1 MTIGDD
7 GHGRELFDLAAGGGR
22 KVYRALYV
30 FNQKT
35 FDCRFDMAT
44 YCTADIYKGGKGENA
59 KAGDLVKYDEEQT
72 RTKAEGQ
79 TKWHK
84 EGIPEAYEGQR
95 VIVVRNKVAGNE
107 NEAGSVKASVEA
119 RVAEKKGARKVRK
132 DAVTHLVA
140 RATMPDYSSRSPEE
154 REEFVRRAMK
164 FMAVRYGGEEN
175 IVDCRWHFDQS
186 TPHLHFTIVPI
197 TADGRL
203 SAKELFKPT
212 KKNMRRWQKEWFE
225 EVAKPLG
232 YDEPDFG
239 RSQENGY
246 TKECVASRRQAE
258 ATRRKTMRVV
268 ATAAKVAER
277 ERARAASAAEEAQ
290 GQEARRDE
298 AVRAAEEAE
307 RRQAAAEARAAALAA
322 ERAQLDAEAAAAWE
336 RAQAASQKAKAA
348 DERAI
353 VATSR
358 ASAAERR
365 LERLQRAAQVVARG
379 LRRAKADALRGLR
392 ALARRC
398 WGGASRPPMVSNAVR
413 IAVNSNK
420 PQVNRGNNE
429 HEIDRTDHRRAAVR
443 HRGR

>member
-1 MTIGDD
+1 
-7 GHGRELFDLAAGGGR
+7 
-22 KVYRALYV
+22 
-30 FNQKT
+30 
-35 FDCRFDMAT
+35 MAT
-44 YCTADIYKGGKGENA
+44 YCTADIFKGGKGDNA
-59 KAGDLVKYDEEQT
+59 KAGDLAKYDEEQT

-79 TKWHK
+79 TRWHK

-95 VIVVRNKVAGNE
+95 VIVVRNKVAGTE
-107 NEAGSVKASVEA
+107 NEAGSVRASVEA
-119 RVAEKKGARKVRK
+119 RVSERKGARKVRK

-154 REEFVRRAMK
+154 RAEFVKLAMN
-164 FMAVRYGGEEN
+164 FMAKRYGGEEN

-186 TPHLHFTIVPI
+186 SPHLHFTIVPI

-203 SAKELFKPT
+203 SAKDLFKPS
-212 KKNMRRWQKEWFE
+212 KKSMRQWQKDWFL

-232 YDEPDFG
+232 YDAPDFG
-239 RSQENGY
+239 KAHEKGY
-246 TKECVASRRQAE
+246 TKECVASRRQRDR
-258 ATRRKTMRVV
+258 ATRQ
-268 ATAAKVAER
+268 
-277 ERARAASAAEEAQ
+277 ARAAANVAEKQKARAVSAAEEAQ

-307 RRQAAAEARAAALAA
+307 RRKAA
-322 ERAQLDAEAAAAWE
+322 AEAAAAALMAERTRLDAETEAARE

-353 VATSR
+353 VATSC
-358 ASAAERR
+358 ASEAERR

-398 WGGASRPPMVSNAVR
+398 WGGASRPPMVSNAAR
-413 IAVNSNK
+413 IAANSNK
-420 PQVNRGNNE
+420 QQVRRGE
-429 HEIDRTDHRRAAVR
+429 HEHETYRANGTRTEVHRHRR
-443 HRGR
+443 